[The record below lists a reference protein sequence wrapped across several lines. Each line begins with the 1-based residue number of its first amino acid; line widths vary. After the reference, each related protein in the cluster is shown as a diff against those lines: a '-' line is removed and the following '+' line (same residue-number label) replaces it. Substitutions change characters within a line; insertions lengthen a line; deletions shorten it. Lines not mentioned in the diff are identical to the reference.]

1 MPGTARR
8 LASPFDQVYD
18 SSENLSSRCGDYC
31 DPQQFFLALIGE
43 GGCSWKRPRLN
54 RSVPV
59 EKLQIIAEYFQFLR
73 EQKKWWMFPLAI
85 LVLLMGLLV
94 TLTKGSPLAPFIYTI
109 F

>member
-1 MPGTARR
+1 M
-8 LASPFDQVYD
+8 
-18 SSENLSSRCGDYC
+18 
-31 DPQQFFLALIGE
+31 
-43 GGCSWKRPRLN
+43 
-54 RSVPV
+54 